1 MQTLKVYAMSK
12 LVVLVVED
20 EALIRLVA
28 VDFIEEAGFE
38 AVEAAHAEKPSKFLS
53 HATTLPPS

>member
-38 AVEAAHAEKPSKFLS
+38 AVDAEKPSQFLS